1 MDAATQVVLVP
12 QIAQES
18 FAREVVEIV
27 RNLSKRVSDVLC
39 CAVWY
44 CAMLC
49 CDVMCCDVM

>member
-27 RNLSKRVSDVLC
+27 RNLSKRVSKGGREVGEE
-39 CAVWY
+39 AVQ
-44 CAMLC
+44 
-49 CDVMCCDVM
+49 